1 MQFTIFT
8 VLALAT
14 SAIAVP
20 SKMAKRQ
27 NGKGLNPNVIFT
39 NATCKLGA
47 ENLLGYP
54 SGVQAFP
61 AADVIGGVLGPVLS
75 QALGATTV
83 NDIDLVAEN
92 LCISANQDPADGT
105 GICQNAL
112 QAVFDLAVADAGQDQ
127 VDKYM
132 CLLNLLCVAQNSPN
146 NAGTCQFLLAGS
158 DCIANRI
165 VGVGDKEC
173 TGQYGP
179 YQPY

>member
-1 MQFTIFT
+1 MQFTLVT

-14 SAIAVP
+14 TALAAP
-20 SKMAKRQ
+20 RNFAKRQ
-27 NGKGLNPNVIFT
+27 NGAGLNPNVVFT

-47 ENLLGYP
+47 EQTTGYP
-54 SGVQAFP
+54 AGGELFP
-61 AADVIGGVLGPVLS
+61 TADQIGSILGPALS
-75 QALGATTV
+75 KALGATTV

-112 QAVFDLAVADAGQDQ
+112 QALFDLAVARLGQDQ
-127 VDKYM
+127 VDKYK
-132 CLLNLLCVAQNSPN
+132 CLLNLLCIAQNSPN
-146 NAGTCQFLLAGS
+146 NEGTCQFLLAGS